1 MEPGVDSEVAC
12 GGQRESVCASAPAHL
27 WPGLR
32 YLEKWA
38 QERPLGPWV
47 PGQPGRGHF
56 ATFLGE
62 STSKTISFSKNS
74 VLTDSRCLFVI

>member
-1 MEPGVDSEVAC
+1 MEPAGDSEVAC
-12 GGQRESVCASAPAHL
+12 GGREESVSVCAPAHL
-27 WPGLR
+27 WSGLR

-47 PGQPGRGHF
+47 PGQPGRGRF

-74 VLTDSRCLFVI
+74 LLTDSRCPFVI